1 MFGRRKSME
10 TKAVAAIREEMSA
23 ADMRARAVLSNT
35 MALIEL
41 RLSKDLEER
50 ERTQAITDAT
60 VENLRNSI
68 VDNANGVG
76 RVLEQV
82 ANMCA
87 MVAEQIEADRV
98 ERRTLAEAIT
108 QLARPLTGSADT
120 PHVIGGTVLATPGN
134 PDEPELSLLDPA
146 ELSQLAPRP
155 DGPDTPEPPAVI
167 DLVSLEHDADPR
179 PHTGTRLTAGRYGA
193 DTSTR

>member
-10 TKAVAAIREEMSA
+10 LKAVAAIREEMSA
-23 ADMRARAVLSNT
+23 ADMRARAVLSNA

-41 RLSKDLEER
+41 RLSRDVEDR
-50 ERTQAITDAT
+50 ERIQASTEAAI
-60 VENLRNSI
+60 ENLRASV

-98 ERRTLAEAIT
+98 ERRTLADAIT
-108 QLARPLTGSADT
+108 LLARPLSGSADAS
-120 PHVIGGTVLATPGN
+120 HVIGGTVLANSNEGALSLL
-134 PDEPELSLLDPA
+134 DQAELSLLDQPA
-146 ELSQLAPRP
+146 HA
-155 DGPDTPEPPAVI
+155 PDTPERPSVI
-167 DLVSLEHDADPR
+167 DLTRESAGVDERH
-179 PHTGTRLTAGRYGA
+179 HKGTRLTAR
-193 DTSTR
+193 

>member
-10 TKAVAAIREEMSA
+10 TRTIAAIREEMSA
-23 ADMRARAVLSNT
+23 ADMRARAVLSNA

-41 RLSKDLEER
+41 RLSKDVEER
-50 ERTQAITDAT
+50 ERVQVATEAAI
-60 VENLRNSI
+60 EHLRTSI

-98 ERRTLAEAIT
+98 ERRALAEAISA
-108 QLARPLTGSADT
+108 LARPLTGSADT
-120 PHVIGGTVLATPGN
+120 PHVIGGTVLASPGAAVG
-134 PDEPELSLLDPA
+134 DLSLLGDTELSLLEHQP
-146 ELSQLAPRP
+146 EAP
-155 DGPDTPEPPAVI
+155 ESVNVI
-167 DLVSLEHDADPR
+167 DLRDP
-179 PHTGTRLTAGRYGA
+179 PEDIDVPQHKGTRLTAR
-193 DTSTR
+193 